1 MHSNPRAQPADGRR
15 PRRGHPATVPS
26 PEAARA
32 VRSHASRPRRHSVTG
47 YALRLATATALVL
60 DAVVHLQD
68 AHFYDANAGALL
80 TQGQLFR
87 IQAVVAIVAALAVLV
102 WPRWMSWLFAALV
115 SASAAAAVVAYTY
128 LDIGPVAGL
137 PGMYEPSWGPPGKL
151 LSAYAEA
158 AGALLALAGLAYTL
172 ARDRRAAK
180 DRASRAGDAPGARL
194 SPSTHA

>member
-1 MHSNPRAQPADGRR
+1 MHSNTRAPAVDGRR
-15 PRRGHPATVPS
+15 
-26 PEAARA
+26 ARTA
-32 VRSHASRPRRHSVTG
+32 RETITG
-47 YALRLATATALVL
+47 YLLRLATATALVI
-60 DAVVHLQD
+60 DAVVHIQD

-87 IQAVVAIVAALAVLV
+87 IQAVVALVAALAVLV
-102 WPRWMSWLFAALV
+102 WPRWISWLFAALV

-151 LSAYAEA
+151 FSAYAEV

-172 ARDRRAAK
+172 ARSRRAATEAAP
-180 DRASRAGDAPGARL
+180 RTGDAPGAKL
-194 SPSTHA
+194 WPSTPA

>member
-1 MHSNPRAQPADGRR
+1 MHTNTRAPA
-15 PRRGHPATVPS
+15 
-26 PEAARA
+26 
-32 VRSHASRPRRHSVTG
+32 HASRRPQTGRETITG
-47 YALRLATATALVL
+47 YALRLATATALVI
-60 DAVVHLQD
+60 DAVVHIQD

-87 IQAVVAIVAALAVLV
+87 IQAVVAIAAAIAVLV
-102 WPRWMSWLFAALV
+102 WPRWLSWLFAALV

-151 LSAYAEA
+151 FSAYAEV

-172 ARDRRAAK
+172 ARSRRAATE
-180 DRASRAGDAPGARL
+180 RAPRPGDAPGAEL
-194 SPSTHA
+194 WPSTRA